1 MHNLPFGF
9 LFIAFLI
16 FTGAFLAAGY
26 YAWAVPR
33 QFEVDKVTSRMREIR
48 VRNNPRASARGDLIR
63 REEQGTFAFI
73 TDFFQWVGLLRR
85 LQEFIDQANL
95 KHRAGDVFTLSVII
109 FVVVYAIL
117 SFFAIPMFILKA
129 FVALIFAGIPTF
141 YISRVRSR
149 RIDKFQEFL
158 PDTID
163 LFNRTMKAG
172 HNIHSG
178 LETIASE
185 TSDPVKMEFKK
196 VVEEL
201 SLGSP
206 IEAALHGLGRRMP
219 IVDLKFFIISLILQR
234 QTGAN
239 MVSVLESLS
248 TLVRERMN
256 LIHKMKAATAS
267 QRMSAGLIC
276 SLPVVMG
283 VGMWILKPA
292 MISILWTD
300 DTGSMFLAY
309 AIISEAVGIIVIRIL
324 SNLKV

>member
-1 MHNLPFGF
+1 MSIGF
-9 LFIAFLI
+9 LFVAFLI
-16 FTGAFLAAGY
+16 FSGAFLAAGY
-26 YAWAVPR
+26 YAFTIPQQQEIA
-33 QFEVDKVTSRMREIR
+33 KLSSRMRELR
-48 VRNNPRASARGDLIR
+48 GRTNPRAGARADLIR

-85 LQEFIDQANL
+85 LQEFIEQANL
-95 KHRAGDVFTLSVII
+95 KYKAGDVFTLSVII
-109 FVVVYAIL
+109 FVVTYFVLGFLGLPMAIL
-117 SFFAIPMFILKA
+117 RA
-129 FVALIFAGIPTF
+129 FVGFLLASIPTF
-141 YISRVRSR
+141 YIMKVRSR
-149 RIDKFQEFL
+149 RMSKFEDML

-201 SLGSP
+201 ALGSQ
-206 IEAALHGLGRRMP
+206 IEAALHGLGRRVP
-219 IVDLKFFIISLILQR
+219 IIDLKFFIISLILQR

-239 MVSVLESLS
+239 MVSVLENLS
-248 TLVRERMN
+248 TLVRERLN
-256 LIHKMKAATAS
+256 LIQKMKAHTAS
-267 QRMSAGLIC
+267 QRFSAGLIC
-276 SLPVVMG
+276 SMPIVMG

-300 DTGSMFLAY
+300 EIGSYFLAG
-309 AIISEAVGIIVIRIL
+309 AIIFEVLGIIVIRAM